1 MFNVKRY
8 FNIQYVP
15 KTIAISNEESLISKA
30 TQSWGMIQTSLVI
43 NNLHGLH
50 KVWTQT
56 SGLISFVCHST
67 QLHIHKKS
75 CRKHITS
82 KRMWHTFNSQCDT
95 NHNNCPCWSL
105 FSRNHV
111 QSLFA
116 GPVTTTTTTTTTN
129 AWSHQTIACKY
140 WKFSVSKEGKHTWF
154 YLYLMQG
161 DVTCSSAVLATALGF
176 KLFTA
181 LKPSCTPICCS
192 SVPEVHCD
200 HSSSAPNQ
208 EYEDHH
214 VLHTPTPSG
223 KVFFF
228 LFIFLTFLTQQL
240 TSRSKKEVQYEQ
252 YVKELLLPIV
262 ISQTELQ
269 TALDSALSI
278 VYRKRCKC
286 KAWYTHT
293 HTHFMK

>member
-1 MFNVKRY
+1 
-8 FNIQYVP
+8 
-15 KTIAISNEESLISKA
+15 
-30 TQSWGMIQTSLVI
+30 
-43 NNLHGLH
+43 
-50 KVWTQT
+50 
-56 SGLISFVCHST
+56 
-67 QLHIHKKS
+67 
-75 CRKHITS
+75 
-82 KRMWHTFNSQCDT
+82 
-95 NHNNCPCWSL
+95 
-105 FSRNHV
+105 
-111 QSLFA
+111 
-116 GPVTTTTTTTTTN
+116 
-129 AWSHQTIACKY
+129 
-140 WKFSVSKEGKHTWF
+140 
-154 YLYLMQG
+154 MQG

-269 TALDSALSI
+269 TALDSALPI

-286 KAWYTHT
+286 KA
-293 HTHFMK
+293 